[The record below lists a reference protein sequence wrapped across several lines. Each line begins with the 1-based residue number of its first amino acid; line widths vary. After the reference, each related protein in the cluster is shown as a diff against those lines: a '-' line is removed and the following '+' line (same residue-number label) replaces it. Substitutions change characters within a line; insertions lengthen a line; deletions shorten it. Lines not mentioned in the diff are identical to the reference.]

1 MKKKRIIWI
10 DVLRLVGILMVLT
23 IHVVG
28 NTINTFG
35 LGGNAS
41 LVYKVLSGIS
51 AASIS
56 LFVLISGGM
65 FLGRDISYK
74 DMFFK
79 YIIKILVG
87 IVLVGFVYSM
97 MELVFV
103 NGTFKLSFVIDSFV
117 KIIKMDTWAH
127 MWYLYLVLVLYLIT
141 PLLRLFVKKLNRVE
155 YAIFLCIL
163 GIATIIIPE
172 IGIIKFAFLGYVFCY
187 LYGYYIYNYDVHII
201 YKILSYIGL
210 IAGIGYAIY
219 LVINTGELEV
229 VKYTSLTALLISNG
243 IFLLAKNIKFK
254 ESKITNYITSVGICS
269 YGIYLIHQLF
279 INIIYKLLKLDVI
292 VSYPVLLIVYILVIF
307 ALSYICIYVV
317 RKSKFLSKYLV

>member
-10 DVLRLVGILMVLT
+10 DVLRLVGILMVLI

-35 LGGNAS
+35 LSGDAA

-65 FLGRDISYK
+65 FLGKDISYK

-87 IVLVGFVYSM
+87 IVIVGFIYSM
-97 MELVFV
+97 MELVFI
-103 NGTFKLSFVIDSFV
+103 NGTFKLTFIIDCFN

-127 MWYLYLVLVLYLIT
+127 MWYLYLVLVLYLLT
-141 PLLRLFVKKLNRVE
+141 PILRLFVKKLNRVE
-155 YAIFLCIL
+155 YAIILCIL

-172 IGIIKFAFLGYVFCY
+172 IGIIKFALLGYIFCY

-210 IAGIGYAIY
+210 LVGVGYAIY
-219 LVINTGELEV
+219 LVVNTGELEV
-229 VKYTSLTALLISNG
+229 IKYTSLTAILISNG
-243 IFLLAKNIKFK
+243 LFLLAKNIKFK
-254 ESKITNYITSVGICS
+254 ENKLTSYITSIGICS

-279 INIIYKLLKLDVI
+279 INIIYKLLKLDII
-292 VSYPVLLIVYILVIF
+292 VKYPVLIIVYILVIF
-307 ALSYICIYVV
+307 ALSYICVYFA
-317 RKSKFLSKYLV
+317 RKSKFLSKYLI